1 VLLGEPSQTQA
12 DLSFRLFGF
21 PVRIT
26 PWFWLT
32 ALLLGWNGSEQGNPK
47 LLLSWVIAV
56 LISILIHE
64 LGHALAFRRYGI
76 SAHVVLYQF
85 GGLAIPDAAYAG
97 YRVRRPAGRWAPIV
111 ISAAGPA
118 AQLLVAALLIAGL
131 LVGGKTAPLGGFVG
145 RWLLWLALWLHEP
158 ANPVDL
164 VTGPPAVVTFLSD
177 FLYVSVYWALLNLF
191 PIYPLDGGQISR
203 ELFLIWDRGDGLA
216 HSLMLSVIVGGAMAA
231 WGFFLKDDVYL
242 GILFGMLAYGS
253 YTALQAY
260 LGRGGFGR
268 PWS

>member
-32 ALLLGWNGSEQGNPK
+32 AVLLGWSGSQEGNPK

-56 LISILIHE
+56 LVSILIHE

-131 LVGGKTAPLGGFVG
+131 LAVGKWAPLGGFIG
-145 RWLLWLALWLHEP
+145 LWLLRLTVWLHEP
-158 ANPVDL
+158 ANLQDL
-164 VTGPPAVVTFLSD
+164 QAGPESMVIFLGD

-203 ELFLIWDRGDGLA
+203 ELLLMWDRGDGLA
-216 HSLMLSVIVGGAMAA
+216 HSLMLSVVVGGAMAA
-231 WGFFLKDDVYL
+231 WGFFVQRDLYL

-260 LGRGGFGR
+260 LGRGGSRR